1 MRETEPPP
9 EGFTSMSAN
18 ALARETSPYLL
29 QHRDN
34 PVHWQP
40 WGPAALDR
48 ARAEDKPILLSVG
61 YAACHWCHV
70 MAHESFEDRAIAGL
84 MNERFVS
91 IKVDREERPDLDAIY
106 QHALMLMGEQ
116 GGWPLTMFLTP
127 SGEPFFGGT
136 YYPPTARWGRPG
148 FPEVLRAVADAYARE
163 RAKLLEHVG
172 ALRAELGKL
181 GTPAAGAGIPAEL
194 PLKAAEALIRA
205 IDGVNGGIGTAP
217 KFPQGPLLDLLWRG
231 WKRGKTPA
239 PRDAVLLTLDHIC
252 QGGIYDHVGGGFAR
266 YSTDAR
272 WLVPHFEKMLYD
284 NALLIGLLTD
294 AWRETRAPLYA
305 ARVTETIEWLTRE
318 MRLAE
323 GGFASSLDADSE
335 HEEGKF
341 YVWTVAEIDA
351 LLGDRAARFK
361 ELCDVTPAGNWE
373 GHTILNRLGHLGWL
387 GDAEEAGLARDRA
400 VLLQAR
406 GSRVRPGLDDKALAD
421 WNGLLIAALAEASA
435 AFARPDWLALA
446 IAGFA
451 FVVASLGDG
460 DRLKHSFRAGRAA
473 HAGMLDDYAQM
484 IRAALT
490 LYEVTGAAT
499 YLDRARAWVAV
510 ADDHFWD
517 AAGGYCYTADDGEAL
532 IVRTKPAY
540 DGPTP
545 AANGVMAQNLAR
557 LFYLTG
563 NARYRARA
571 EALLA
576 AFAGEVARNPVA
588 HATLLAARD
597 FLDHGLQI
605 VVAGARGTADADAL
619 VAAAFAA
626 SLPNRVLAAVPPGGA
641 LPDDHPAHGK
651 GPIDGRAAAYICE
664 GPTCS
669 LPITTPDALSQA
681 LTR

>member
-1 MRETEPPP
+1 LI
-9 EGFTSMSAN
+9 GMSAN

-40 WGPAALDR
+40 WGAAALDR
-48 ARAEDKPILLSVG
+48 ARQEDKPILLSVG

-70 MAHESFEDRAIAGL
+70 MARESFEDRAIADL

-106 QHALMLMGEQ
+106 QHALMLMGEH

-172 ALRAELGKL
+172 TLRAELGKL
-181 GTPAAGAGIPAEL
+181 GTPEAGAGIPAEL
-194 PLKAAEALIRA
+194 PLKAAEALTRA
-205 IDGVNGGIGTAP
+205 VDGVNGGIGTAP
-217 KFPQGPLLDLLWRG
+217 KFPQAPLLDLLWRG
-231 WKRGKTPA
+231 WKRGKNPVL
-239 PRDAVLLTLDHIC
+239 RDAVLLTLDHIC
-252 QGGIYDHVGGGFAR
+252 QGGITDHVGGGFAR

-294 AWRETRAPLYA
+294 AWRESRAPLYA
-305 ARVTETIEWLTRE
+305 ARVAETIDWLARE

-341 YVWTVAEIDA
+341 YVWSAAEIDA
-351 LLGDRAARFK
+351 LLGPRAARFK
-361 ELCDVTPAGNWE
+361 ELYDVTPAGNWE
-373 GHTILNRLGHLGWL
+373 GHAILNRLGHLDWL
-387 GDAEEAGLARDRA
+387 GDEEAALARDRA
-400 VLLQAR
+400 ALLQAR
-406 GSRVRPGLDDKALAD
+406 AGRVRPGLDDKALAD
-421 WNGLLIAALAEASA
+421 WNGLLIAALAEASV
-435 AFARPDWLALA
+435 AFARPDWLTVATQ
-446 IAGFA
+446 GFA
-451 FVVASLGDG
+451 FVGAALSTG

-490 LYEVTGAAT
+490 LYEVTGEAG
-499 YLDRARAWVAV
+499 YLDRAQRWLTV
-510 ADDHFWD
+510 ADAHFWD
-517 AAGGYCYTADDGEAL
+517 AAGGGYFYTADDGEAL

-545 AANGVMAQNLAR
+545 AANGAMAQNLAR

-563 NARYRARA
+563 DARHRERA

-576 AFAGEVARNPVA
+576 AFAGEVARNPIA

-597 FLDHGLQI
+597 LLDHGEQI
-605 VVAGARGTADADAL
+605 VVAGARGAADADAL
-619 VAAAFAA
+619 VTAVFAT
-626 SLPNRVLAAVPPGGA
+626 SVPNRVLTVVSPGRELAA
-641 LPDDHPAHGK
+641 DHPARGK
-651 GPIDGRAAAYICE
+651 GPVDGRVAAYICE

-669 LPITTPDALSQA
+669 LPITTPTELSQA
-681 LTR
+681 LAR